1 MNFIRTLLQA
11 LSNAWHHD
19 PQAAHDERRLAGA
32 VDIYELERRM
42 AEQAQTRL
50 VLYASGVGR

>member
-1 MNFIRTLLQA
+1 MNIIRTILHA
-11 LSNAWHHD
+11 LTSAWRHD
-19 PQAAHDERRLAGA
+19 AQAAHDERHLAGA

-50 VLYASGVGR
+50 GLYAYGVGR